1 MAHFAK
7 LDENNIVTDVLVI
20 HNNDAPTEE
29 AGAQFLRDLFK
40 EPDAV
45 WKKTSY
51 NTSGGVYY
59 NPLPGD
65 INSPRTPAEDQSKS
79 FRKNFAS
86 IGGYYDPDNDAF
98 VAPKPFPS
106 WSLNQTTFIWEPP
119 VAIPTEHPTDR
130 YHWNEEIQNWEFED
144 NS

>member
-7 LDENNIVTDVLVI
+7 LDENNIVTTVI
-20 HNNDAPTEE
+20 VVHNNDAPTEE

-65 INSPRTPAEDQSKS
+65 VDSPRTPAEDQSKS

-86 IGGYYDPDNDAF
+86 IGGYYDPGNDAF

-106 WSLNQTTFIWEPP
+106 WSLKLACSFPRARFRAPFRWRASAKAKPRS
-119 VAIPTEHPTDR
+119 DR
-130 YHWNEEIQNWEFED
+130 SD
-144 NS
+144 C